1 MRKFPGEDWSGFN
14 RISLWVYPD
23 VVGAPAIYCSIILH
37 NDGAHKLPDRYE
49 GRHESIIL
57 KNHRWNQIVWEIAP
71 LDRDRVT
78 AIDFAYSL
86 PKKFPEPGDRTIL
99 DIDRLELQSVV
110 ADHVESWDVASGKIA
125 FSHSGYTTGASKSA
139 IASDLAAREFSVV
152 GQQTG
157 QVVLTK
163 PVEPTT
169 TPLGKYQTLDFSEV
183 REPGIYAIKAGD
195 MLTRS
200 FRIGDDAWNSS
211 IWKAINFMYSERCG
225 TEVPGI
231 HGRYHQDPEISV
243 RRETRL
249 EWSTPRFRSP
259 KV

>member
-125 FSHSGYTTGASKSA
+125 FSHSGYTTGTSKSA
-139 IASDLAAREFSVV
+139 IASDLAGREFSVSINRLARSSSPSRWNR
-152 GQQTG
+152 QLLRW
-157 QVVLTK
+157 QVSNAQLFR
-163 PVEPTT
+163 
-169 TPLGKYQTLDFSEV
+169 G
-183 REPGIYAIKAGD
+183 PGARHLRDQGRRYAD
-195 MLTRS
+195 S
-200 FRIGDDAWNSS
+200 V
-211 IWKAINFMYSERCG
+211 
-225 TEVPGI
+225 VP
-231 HGRYHQDPEISV
+231 H
-243 RRETRL
+243 
-249 EWSTPRFRSP
+249 W
-259 KV
+259 

>member
-1 MRKFPGEDWSGFN
+1 MRKVPGEDWSGFN

-78 AIDFAYSL
+78 AIDFACSL

-125 FSHSGYTTGASKSA
+125 FSHSGYTTGTSKSA
-139 IASDLAAREFSVV
+139 IASDLAGREFSVV
-152 GQQTG
+152 DQQTG

-163 PVEPTT
+163 PVEQTT
-169 TPLGKYQTLDFSEV
+169 TPLAS
-183 REPGIYAIKAGD
+183 IKRSTFPRSGSPAS
-195 MLTRS
+195 TRS
-200 FRIGDDAWNSS
+200 RP
-211 IWKAINFMYSERCG
+211 AIC
-225 TEVPGI
+225 
-231 HGRYHQDPEISV
+231 
-243 RRETRL
+243 
-249 EWSTPRFRSP
+249 
-259 KV
+259 